1 MPSKRKHPTEPHWFI
16 DYNQSNQQRDKSVS
30 RKYDLLD
37 SDEDTWSRDDLLYKD
52 NLHEVLSKWKNLDC
66 GIWGKIICLE
76 RNRRVAKAYA
86 RFGKLNINGSDV
98 CFDGYTIGLEGFDNP
113 YRAECTENV
122 LKTIGNEGLDIQID
136 SKGNIWIERHCD
148 CSVYTPECHQQSLSR
163 NNHLTAIGRELETRR
178 GHLSKG
184 KPFKLF
190 DMARF
195 RENVTK
201 EMSSTY
207 PDMASLQLQC
217 ISVISFGSNC
227 LNILESPLSILVINI
242 YALDIL
248 RSRLCP
254 VNKPIKESFKTVAGS
269 VWQSVRRLASRSSQR
284 NSLSN
289 MFDRSGGSKLI
300 DENPYSS
307 ITSTVSYHDINSL
320 VGYGA
325 IRTKEPS
332 PRLTYSQFNQFRI
345 SPMESHIK
353 SSTID
358 FHRPKNEP
366 PPDYDTT
373 SCSSISTIYK
383 DTRQSSNES
392 KDEFDDWS
400 STPVPNKPSFYPQ
413 TRLSGPLNSVFRA
426 FPLDAPV
433 VDPNSNQKDETE
445 NTGDS
450 SESSVSNASETSP
463 ESESTDEA
471 ANHIYSS
478 IVDGKSSSNQSSKS
492 ESSDQYGEITTI
504 DEDKDEDDGADR
516 VSVASEA

>member
-1 MPSKRKHPTEPHWFI
+1 MSLVS
-16 DYNQSNQQRDKSVS
+16 SNFFNS
-30 RKYDLLD
+30 
-37 SDEDTWSRDDLLYKD
+37 
-52 NLHEVLSKWKNLDC
+52 
-66 GIWGKIICLE
+66 
-76 RNRRVAKAYA
+76 
-86 RFGKLNINGSDV
+86 
-98 CFDGYTIGLEGFDNP
+98 
-113 YRAECTENV
+113 
-122 LKTIGNEGLDIQID
+122 
-136 SKGNIWIERHCD
+136 
-148 CSVYTPECHQQSLSR
+148 
-163 NNHLTAIGRELETRR
+163 
-178 GHLSKG
+178 
-184 KPFKLF
+184 
-190 DMARF
+190 
-195 RENVTK
+195 
-201 EMSSTY
+201 
-207 PDMASLQLQC
+207 
-217 ISVISFGSNC
+217 
-227 LNILESPLSILVINI
+227 
-242 YALDIL
+242 
-248 RSRLCP
+248 
-254 VNKPIKESFKTVAGS
+254 
-269 VWQSVRRLASRSSQR
+269 ASRSSQR

-383 DTRQSSNES
+383 DTRQCKLYAKWNINLDLLFIFISTASNES

-463 ESESTDEA
+463 
-471 ANHIYSS
+471 
-478 IVDGKSSSNQSSKS
+478 G
-492 ESSDQYGEITTI
+492 
-504 DEDKDEDDGADR
+504 
-516 VSVASEA
+516 